1 MAVDTTTFLGI
12 SAFLAVLLTVVNLYN
27 LTIKKPQEIQET
39 NLKETDKALTEFVAT
54 YSGQY
59 GEIRTK
65 IESLER
71 HVKDLQKQ
79 YADYNARL
87 IKTELLVKI
96 EREGG
101 ETE

>member
-1 MAVDTTTFLGI
+1 MDTATFLGI

-27 LTIKKPQEIQET
+27 ITVRKPQEIQET
-39 NLKETDKALTEFVAT
+39 NLKETERALTEFVTT

-59 GEIRTK
+59 GEMKTK
-65 IESLER
+65 IESLEK
-71 HVKDLQKQ
+71 HVRELQK
-79 YADYNARL
+79 AAAEYNTR
-87 IKTELLVKI
+87 LVKVELRMEI